1 MHFATA
7 VCDVVVNRYM
17 MRLSST
23 TGVNMKLTDYQR
35 SQLKAAACF
44 GGDQIDMVAA
54 SLQRE
59 NPEAFLRDNELHQRN
74 FYHEPKSYGSPV
86 PHRSYVQRLVVRRR
100 EQDNERDQVMAQ
112 NHYLTYTHQIGVG
125 S

>member
-1 MHFATA
+1 
-7 VCDVVVNRYM
+7 
-17 MRLSST
+17 
-23 TGVNMKLTDYQR
+23 MKLTNYQR

-44 GGDQIDMVAA
+44 GGDQIDKVAA

-59 NPEAFLRDNELHQRN
+59 NPEAFWRESELSQRD
-74 FYHEPKSYGSPV
+74 FYHQPMAL
-86 PHRSYVQRLVVRRR
+86 HRSYVERFVPRRR

-112 NHYLTYTHQIGVG
+112 NHYLETTYQIGVG

>member
-7 VCDVVVNRYM
+7 VCDAVVNCDM
-17 MRLSST
+17 MRPSST
-23 TGVNMKLTDYQR
+23 NGANMKLTNYQR

-44 GGDQIDMVAA
+44 GGAQIDKVAA

-59 NPEAFLRDNELHQRN
+59 NPEAFLRESELHQRN

-86 PHRSYVQRLVVRRR
+86 PHRSYVQRLVIRRR

-112 NHYLTYTHQIGVG
+112 NHYLAYTHQIGVG
-125 S
+125 A

>member
-1 MHFATA
+1 
-7 VCDVVVNRYM
+7 
-17 MRLSST
+17 
-23 TGVNMKLTDYQR
+23 MKLTDYQR

-44 GGDQIDMVAA
+44 GGAQIDKVAA

-59 NPEAFLRDNELHQRN
+59 NPAAFWRDSELHQRN

-100 EQDNERDQVMAQ
+100 EQDNEQRQVMDQ
-112 NHYLTYTHQIGVG
+112 NHYLAYTNQLGAAA
-125 S
+125 

>member
-1 MHFATA
+1 
-7 VCDVVVNRYM
+7 
-17 MRLSST
+17 
-23 TGVNMKLTDYQR
+23 MKLTNYQR

-44 GGDQIDMVAA
+44 GGAQIDKVAA

-74 FYHEPKSYGSPV
+74 FYHEPKSYGITV

-100 EQDNERDQVMAQ
+100 ELDNEQRLIMAQ
-112 NHYLTYTHQIGVG
+112 NHYLEQTFQIGVG
-125 S
+125 A